1 MRPGSIAPARGA
13 VHVGT
18 CSLPAALSEGPFLCR
33 PRRRSLRGLELLT
46 LNMFPSKELEFHH
59 PRWDQ
64 GPGREVTYQ
73 SAWVLHPELKS
84 SDSWDIF
91 LKTKMSLTL
100 RGLEKR
106 EALIRRPA
114 LCSGQENSKT

>member
-84 SDSWDIF
+84 SDSWEQQDLTSQF
-91 LKTKMSLTL
+91 LSPCACLS
-100 RGLEKR
+100 
-106 EALIRRPA
+106 RPTSTRSDFA
-114 LCSGQENSKT
+114 IGPA